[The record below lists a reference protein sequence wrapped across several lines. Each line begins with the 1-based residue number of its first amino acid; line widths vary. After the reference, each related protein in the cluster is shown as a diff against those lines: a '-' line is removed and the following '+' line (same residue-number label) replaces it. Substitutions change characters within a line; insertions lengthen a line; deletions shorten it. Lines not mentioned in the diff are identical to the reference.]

1 MDRSRL
7 IKINQHQAREREKKG
22 EGTVKDPT
30 LIDREMDQK
39 FLFELIA
46 LIAQTY
52 TPQNTHTHTHIFF
65 DIHFVQFSSSVA
77 SFLLHQSTTVSTID

>member
-52 TPQNTHTHTHIFF
+52 TPQNTHTHTHFF
-65 DIHFVQFSSSVA
+65 RYSLCSVFFFSCFFLAA
-77 SFLLHQSTTVSTID
+77 SINNGFND